1 MLILELEKNNN
12 DNKKPLKVKWAE
24 LKSFFS
30 SILFD
35 ILGLLYTF
43 LADFSYT
50 TRLLVCIPHKANGL
64 NICNPLLRRS
74 YVTVV
79 L

>member
-1 MLILELEKNNN
+1 M
-12 DNKKPLKVKWAE
+12 VKWAE
-24 LKSFFS
+24 LKSFFLS
-30 SILFD
+30 STLFD
-35 ILGLLYTF
+35 ILGLLCTF

-50 TRLLVCIPHKANGL
+50 ARLLVCIPHKANGF